1 MKPYMEHDMDLPNAS
16 ASIPPSKPAE
26 LIQRIRSSLGDCLPA
41 ERGHEKRDAALRWLF
56 LFHKSTPGL
65 IRQVVGV
72 QAAGYAAQLGRRN
85 LTKTYLTDSVRG
97 ARVVMLTDLGLSVA
111 EGMFPEHI
119 GTYDTRWTSV
129 RQQFLVHD
137 LMAQKELL
145 HVMDK
150 HPVHRF
156 LPERLAGRGDRSA
169 GKRPDIQIWF
179 PDGHLPFN
187 LEIERTSK
195 NIGYEL
201 DRALYASARAVHRNE
216 VAGVIYVFINDPV
229 AELYKRTLTAPLPLW
244 KKDEASAKWALT
256 GKSWQVPAEIQER
269 FQWIVRPELL
279 HHFMV

>member
-1 MKPYMEHDMDLPNAS
+1 MEHDMDLPDAN
-16 ASIPPSKPAE
+16 ASIPPSGSGE
-26 LIQRIRSSLGDCLPA
+26 LIHRIRNSLGDCSPQK
-41 ERGHEKRDAALRWLF
+41 RGREKREAALRWLF

-65 IRQVVGV
+65 IREVVGIE
-72 QAAGYAAQLGRRN
+72 ADGYATQLARRN
-85 LTKTYLTDSVRG
+85 LTRTYLTDAVRG

-111 EGMFPEHI
+111 EGMFPEYI

-156 LPERLAGRGDRSA
+156 LPERLAGQGDRSA
-169 GKRPDIQIWF
+169 GKRPDIQLWF
-179 PDGHLPFN
+179 PGGHLPFN
-187 LEIERTSK
+187 LEIERTTK

-216 VAGVIYVFINDPV
+216 VAGVIYVFINQAV
-229 AELYKRTLTAPLPLW
+229 AELYKKTLTAPLRLW
-244 KKDEASAKWALT
+244 KKEESSAKWMLT
-256 GKSWQVPAEIQER
+256 GKHWQVPAEIQER
-269 FQWIVRPELL
+269 FQWVIRPELL
-279 HHFMV
+279 HHFML